1 MTVGA
6 GAGAGVGAG
15 MPSLFWFLLL
25 VSRSLSQEP
34 VHKVRV
40 MTRAGAVWKGERTE
54 PRVVQRVQK

>member
-1 MTVGA
+1 MS
-6 GAGAGVGAG
+6 
-15 MPSLFWFLLL
+15 SLFWFLLL
-25 VSRSLSQEP
+25 LSRSLSQEP